1 MRPGQ
6 IKCIWRDGAL
16 IPDGQRMARYCE
28 EQFGEGEVLILER
41 QEERSTASH
50 NHYHAS
56 IKTAHDNL
64 PEDDDRFPN
73 PNALRKWALIKSGY
87 CTEAHVV
94 CDTEEQAHTVA
105 GFMGHQEGVIVVVK
119 GNVVKKYTAKSQ
131 SMKAMNKQEF
141 QLSKVAVL
149 DTIAELIAVTRQRLE
164 KNAGSAA

>member
-1 MRPGQ
+1 MRPGP
-6 IKCIWRDGAL
+6 IRFIWRDGVL
-16 IPDGQRMARYCE
+16 VPDGRRAAEYCD
-28 EQFGEGEVLILER
+28 QFGEGEIIMMER
-41 QEERSTASH
+41 HEERSTASH

-56 IKTAHDNL
+56 IKTAFDNL

-87 CTEAHVV
+87 CTESHVV
-94 CDTEEQAHTVA
+94 CDTEEQAKIIA
-105 GFMGHQEGVIVVVK
+105 GFMGHAEGVIIVVK

-141 QLSKVAVL
+141 GESKNAVL

-164 KNAGSAA
+164 KNAGSAV